1 MKKYLFLFSS
11 LVIMSLTSCS
21 SNDPEIV
28 NEEELITTL
37 RVTLTPQGGGNVVT
51 LQRQDLDGDDGPND
65 PVTTVS
71 GPLQANTT
79 YTGVTQ
85 VLNETESPAEN
96 ITLEVEEEGD
106 EHQFFYTFSNS
117 IATVTYTDQD
127 KNGKPIG
134 ITFNLA
140 TTTAGIGNLTVTL
153 KHEPN
158 KAASG
163 VSAGIITNA
172 GGETDVEATFNL
184 TVN

>member
-1 MKKYLFLFSS
+1 MKKYIFLFSS

-37 RVTLTPQGGGNVVT
+37 RVTLTPQGGGTVVT
-51 LQRQDLDGDDGPND
+51 LQLQDLDGDGPSA

-79 YTGVTQ
+79 YTGVAQ

-127 KNGKPIG
+127 KNGRPIG
-134 ITFNLA
+134 ITFDLA

-153 KHEPN
+153 RHEPN

>member
-1 MKKYLFLFSS
+1 
-11 LVIMSLTSCS
+11 MSLTSCS
-21 SNDPEIV
+21 SDDPEIV

-37 RVTLTPQGGGNVVT
+37 KVTLTPQGGGSVVT
-51 LQRQDLDGDDGPND
+51 LQLQDLDGDGPNA

-85 VLNETESPAEN
+85 VLNETESPAED

-117 IATVTYTDQD
+117 TASIKYTDED
-127 KNGKPIG
+127 VNKNPIG
-134 ITFNLA
+134 IKFDM
-140 TTTAGIGNLTVTL
+140 TTTNAGIVAMTVTL
-153 KHEPN
+153 RHEPN

-163 VSAGIITNA
+163 VSTGNITNA